1 MNGLENHEDSLN
13 NAIAHSVLKINPK
26 VSFFDASKASKK
38 SFKITKKTPK
48 NTLFEEK
55 LWVSDEPAM
64 QCRYAISVKQI
75 VPTTISEERYVTLQ
89 ITALAVAKYVSG
101 LMPA

>member
-38 SFKITKKTPK
+38 SFKITRKNPKTHCLKITQNVAFDLLMLAFSANFWPIK
-48 NTLFEEK
+48 
-55 LWVSDEPAM
+55 SDL
-64 QCRYAISVKQI
+64 SGN
-75 VPTTISEERYVTLQ
+75 
-89 ITALAVAKYVSG
+89 AV
-101 LMPA
+101 

>member
-38 SFKITKKTPK
+38 SFKITKKTP
-48 NTLFEEK
+48 EK
-55 LWVSDEPAM
+55 H
-64 QCRYAISVKQI
+64 I
-75 VPTTISEERYVTLQ
+75 VWKLLKMSHLIF
-89 ITALAVAKYVSG
+89 
-101 LMPA
+101 